1 MLLFARM
8 NGKFF
13 NFLKI
18 FGEMRAK
25 ILMRFYV
32 FQVFIHKHAD
42 IGQVGPPS
50 RQLFVLHLFVFH
62 KQRPIRSLNGL
73 YWSFEFSIF
82 YSIGVI
88 FSAMQQN
95 FENVFN
101 YVILDFCA
109 LKMLFST
116 FCSNRKKFPC
126 KPYTSTSSKL
136 LNFQL
141 LTHI

>member
-25 ILMRFYV
+25 ILTRFYV

-42 IGQVGPPS
+42 IGQIGLPS
-50 RQLFVLHLFVFH
+50 RQFFVLHLFVLH
-62 KQRPIRSLNGL
+62 KQMPIRSLNGL
-73 YWSFEFSIF
+73 YWPFEFSIF
-82 YSIGVI
+82 CPIGAI

-116 FCSNRKKFPC
+116 FCSNRKKISHASPIEQSLLC
-126 KPYTSTSSKL
+126 KRCS
-136 LNFQL
+136 
-141 LTHI
+141 